1 MSLFILAAHELRML
15 WRHGFAVAYLVVTA
29 LYAAVLAILPPGWAS
44 AALPVLAWSDPTFFC
59 FFFAGASVCLDL
71 AQGTF
76 DALFVTPLRP
86 ATYFAV
92 KAASLSV
99 LAFLMAVALSA
110 ATLGAGFD
118 PIPLAAAAL
127 AGGLP
132 SAAIGAALA
141 LKLGTVN
148 RFMIGSMPAMLAL
161 SLPVLRYALPG
172 SIPGWLSALSRLAP
186 SDGALELAKAAY
198 APVPAARLGLSVL
211 SAAAWTA
218 AASLLLTA
226 PAAARARGR

>member
-1 MSLFILAAHELRML
+1 MNLGALAAHELRML
-15 WRHGFAVAYLVVTA
+15 RRHGFALAYLVVTV
-29 LYAAVLAILPPGWAS
+29 LYAAVLAAMPKDWA
-44 AALPVLAWSDPTFFC
+44 AAVLPVLAWSDPAFFC

-86 ATYFAV
+86 AAYFAV

-99 LAFLMAVALSA
+99 LAFLMAIALSA
-110 ATLGAGFD
+110 ATLGTGFD
-118 PIPLAAAAL
+118 ALPLAAAAV

-141 LKLGTVN
+141 LRLGTVN
-148 RFMIGSMPAMLAL
+148 RFLMGSIPVMLAL
-161 SLPVLRYALPG
+161 SLPALRYALPMA
-172 SIPGWLSALSRLAP
+172 IPGWLSVLSRLMP

-198 APVPAARLGLSVL
+198 APASAGRLGLAAV
-211 SAAAWTA
+211 SAAAWTV
-218 AASLLLTA
+218 AASVLLAA